1 MGLVAVASGQLV
13 VICLGESRLWY
24 IVIWPSDNQQRLT
37 VRGVLGSELH
47 GRKKALLSCQREEP
61 AAGLTSRLRGL
72 PDNLRST
79 LLSF

>member
-13 VICLGESRLWY
+13 VICLGGSRLRY
-24 IVIWPSDNQQRLT
+24 IVIWPSDNGQRLT

-47 GRKKALLSCQREEP
+47 WQELLSCQCEETG
-61 AAGLTSRLRGL
+61 GLTFRLRNL
-72 PDNLRST
+72 PDKLRSA

>member
-1 MGLVAVASGQLV
+1 MSLVAVASGQLV

-47 GRKKALLSCQREEP
+47 GRKKKSLAFLPKGRAS
-61 AAGLTSRLRGL
+61 SR
-72 PDNLRST
+72 PDIQAERS
-79 LLSF
+79 S